1 LALLLA
7 KPELGPGVVVG
18 GASEEDVM
26 YDGNNK
32 DVNVP
37 VPVKEDAAI
46 LDAIVDERTGMVL
59 VYAVLRRSWRAH

>member
-1 LALLLA
+1 
-7 KPELGPGVVVG
+7 
-18 GASEEDVM
+18 M

-59 VYAVLRRSWRAH
+59 VYAVFAEELEGALEGGLDDGVLDGMLEGVEIACSAL